1 MPFPV
6 AVTGDQTEIPGL
18 PGSVGFPTGPVV
30 SVTQTVLAEGRPVA
44 TEGALLAPHGNYTNP
59 KAPGF
64 NPMCGKLPE
73 IDGLVN
79 YRVLVMGLPIA
90 HVGGFMI
97 GSVGACG
104 HFIQGPGALTV
115 LVGEV

>member
-1 MPFPV
+1 
-6 AVTGDQTEIPGL
+6 
-18 PGSVGFPTGPVV
+18 
-30 SVTQTVLAEGRPVA
+30 
-44 TEGALLAPHGNYTNP
+44 
-59 KAPGF
+59 
-64 NPMCGKLPE
+64 
-73 IDGLVN
+73 
-79 YRVLVMGLPIA
+79 MGLPIA